1 MASSERPNILFFLTD
16 HFRRDAIGKWT
27 PNLFNLCRQGVRFS
41 HAYCGSPLC
50 MPSRT
55 SLVTGL
61 LPSQNGVC
69 GNMATPISEALREDT
84 YPNHLRRAGYRTSL
98 VGKHHWID
106 SYGLGVDV
114 TELDATV
121 REYGFDDVF
130 QVADELEAVHND
142 DELTHHLR
150 AEGRLDKYRD
160 EARRK
165 ANAREPFEMPEDD
178 YADRFIANAGKRW
191 LEESAPKE
199 QPWYLNV
206 SFVGPHPPFWHP
218 GGNDFAPE
226 ETPFPLTRSENPDQV
241 RAKRADYLQKCI
253 LIDRYIGEILETLE
267 ARGERDNT
275 LIVFASDHG
284 DMLGDFDIWDKRHFY
299 EQSVGVPLIMAGPG
313 IPLGDRELGGQVR
326 HDLVSL
332 LDLYP
337 TFLATAGVDPETA
350 PSFRGRRFGVDLH
363 GVLEEGRQSGH
374 SLIYSEL
381 GTSVMAVTGPW
392 KIVYDPEQGGVTHL
406 FNHRR
411 DPRELDNLAGVAGYE
426 GVTAELL
433 ADLLGTR
440 IGLSQYNHEKERT
453 RLQRTRRTNT
463 NY

>member
-1 MASSERPNILFFLTD
+1 MSENKQPNILFFLTD

-27 PNLFNLCRQGVRFS
+27 PNLVKLANQGVRFTNG
-41 HAYCGSPLC
+41 YCGSPLC
-50 MPSRT
+50 MPSRN

-69 GNMATPISEALREDT
+69 GNMATPVSEDIRRDT
-84 YPNHLRRAGYRTSL
+84 YPNHLQRAGYRTSL

-106 SYGLGVDV
+106 TYGLGVDV
-114 TELDATV
+114 TEDDAAI

-130 QVADELEAVHND
+130 QVLDELEAMDND

-150 AEGRLDKYRD
+150 GEGRLDKYRE
-160 EARRK
+160 EARAK
-165 ANAREPFEMPEDD
+165 GNARKPFELPESD
-178 YADRFIANAGKRW
+178 YADRFIAEAGKRW
-191 LEESAPKE
+191 LKESAPAD

-218 GGNDFAPE
+218 GDNDFKPE
-226 ETPFPLTRSENPDQV
+226 ETPFPIFQSKNPTQV
-241 RAKRADYLQKCI
+241 REKRADFLQKCI
-253 LIDRYIGEILETLE
+253 LIDRYIGEVLETLE
-267 ARGERDNT
+267 ARGEMDNT

-313 IPLGDRELGGQVR
+313 IPLGDRALGGQVR
-326 HDLVSL
+326 RDLVSL

-337 TFLATAGVDPETA
+337 TFLSAAGVDPVAT

-363 GVLEEGRQSGH
+363 EVLREGRPSGH
-374 SLIYSEL
+374 SMIYSEL
-381 GTSVMAVTGPW
+381 STSVMAVTGPW
-392 KIVYDPEQGGVTHL
+392 KLVFDPDQGGVTHL

-411 DPRELDNLAGVAGYE
+411 DPDELDNLAGVAGYE
-426 GVTAELL
+426 GVTA
-433 ADLLGTR
+433 DLLGEALGAR
-440 IGLSQYNHEKERT
+440 IGLTQYTQEKERT
-453 RLQRTRRTNT
+453 RLQRVRRANT
-463 NY
+463 SF